1 MKRIEFCIPI
11 DCMRG
16 NLSGRQLMSYTEDGG
31 KAYDAPD
38 GVKTSAI
45 NYQPRLVAAKVSRT
59 GVKYFIVRTRSSVN
73 MTANARLNMAL
84 MGGAGAIYAAL
95 LSDKTSAIYAACIN
109 AWAESR
115 EDTTFRAF
123 MIRKIRPALAAKEST
138 ITIADGVTIDNP
150 WQTSGTPNVPVT
162 ADVLT
167 KFAPILTN

>member
-1 MKRIEFCIPI
+1 
-11 DCMRG
+11 
-16 NLSGRQLMSYTEDGG
+16 MSYTENGG

-73 MTANARLNMAL
+73 MTTNARRNMAL

-109 AWAESR
+109 AWGESR
-115 EDTTFRAF
+115 EHTTFRAF

-138 ITIADGVTIDNP
+138 ITIADGVIIDNP
-150 WQTSGTPNVPVT
+150 WVTSGTPNVPVS
-162 ADVLT
+162 AAVLA
-167 KFAPILTN
+167 KFAPMLNN